1 MAERRSGLG
10 RGLGA
15 LIPAGTGRNLEYI
28 SLGDIQPNLR
38 QPRTDFDRESLD
50 SLTESI
56 RRVGVL
62 QPVVLR
68 PQGDGY
74 ALVAGERRWRAAQA
88 AGLEEIPALIRETDE
103 QGSLTEALVENLQRE
118 DLGPLEEAAAFAQLQ
133 GDFGM
138 THAEIGERVG
148 RSRAAITN
156 SLRLLQLS
164 PVIQAA
170 LVTGDLTAGHAR
182 VLLSVEDPAE
192 AEDMAERA
200 IAGDW
205 SVRRLEAEIAARK
218 ESGHPLTREMRPAAV
233 IELENRLADQLGTK
247 VRIRYKN
254 NKGQVTLSFSS
265 LDQLETIYRRFF
277 T

>member
-15 LIPAGTGRNLEYI
+15 LIPAGLGRSLEY
-28 SLGDIQPNLR
+28 LPVGDIQPNLR

-56 RRVGVL
+56 RQVGVL
-62 QPVVLR
+62 QPVVVR

-133 GDFGM
+133 DDFGM

-148 RSRAAITN
+148 RSRAAVTN

-182 VLLSVEDPAE
+182 ALLSVEDPGQAE
-192 AEDMAERA
+192 QLAERA

-205 SVRRLEAEIAARK
+205 SVRRLEAEIATGKDRV
-218 ESGHPLTREMRPAAV
+218 HPLMAEMRPAAV

-254 NKGQVTLSFSS
+254 NKGQVTLNFSS
-265 LDQLETIYRRFF
+265 LDQLESIYRRFF